1 MARVQIGKKEKP
13 QFIEVTPA
21 IEKIA
26 RVVLREIM
34 AKGLGGVDVL
44 PGIWVIERELQQHIG
59 QTQQNLAED
68 ISDDEILDIAKSV
81 IVGLESKSF
90 KSEEKF
96 EARETLEKNIDVPK
110 ELPKIRMGNV
120 SVVQFPEGVN
130 KERVP
135 EGYVKRGRF
144 YKKEDTKIKRKVR
157 SKKQRDE
164 ARKEKLE
171 TLRRLK
177 VRRGLFKDTVRNS
190 KGEKIEDKKL
200 KPLKRINKAVKNVDI
215 ENIFDKEQLQDFLGK
230 GRDRINEI
238 KSKVKREGREAVE
251 ELKERAEVA
260 IDNRREE
267 MREKRLDRQLRK
279 EGRNI
284 ERSERRRRRRT
295 RRGRG

>member
-13 QFIEVTPA
+13 QFVEVTPA

-59 QTQQNLAED
+59 QTQSNLAED
-68 ISDDEILDIAKSV
+68 ISDDEILSVAKSV
-81 IVGLESKSF
+81 LTGLESKSF

-135 EGYVKRGRF
+135 EGYVKKGKF
-144 YKKEDTKIKRKVR
+144 YKKEDTKLKRKVR

-164 ARKEKLE
+164 FLKEKQE

-177 VRRGLFKDTVRNS
+177 VRRGLFKDTVRNP

-200 KPLKRINKAVKNVDI
+200 KPLKTINKAVKNIDLEGVL
-215 ENIFDKEQLQDFLGK
+215 DKEQLQDFLGK

-238 KSKVKREGREAVE
+238 KSKVKREGREKVE
-251 ELKERAEVA
+251 ELKIKSA
-260 IDNRREE
+260 
-267 MREKRLDRQLRK
+267 
-279 EGRNI
+279 
-284 ERSERRRRRRT
+284 
-295 RRGRG
+295 